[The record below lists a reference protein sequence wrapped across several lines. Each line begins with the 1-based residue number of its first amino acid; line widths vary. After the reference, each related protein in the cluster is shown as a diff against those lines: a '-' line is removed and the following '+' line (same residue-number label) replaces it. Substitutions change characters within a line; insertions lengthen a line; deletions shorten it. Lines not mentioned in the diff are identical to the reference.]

1 MLKETVISKKELPK
15 ETLDEIIN
23 LYSSG
28 DMAVTENRARDLLTE
43 YVNNPIILNILAV
56 TLITQN
62 KFREPEK
69 ILSKLIDDYPKYV
82 EAYINLGALFDRQNK
97 KDEALVI
104 FNKCLEFEDIDE
116 SSKEILHLNVGNLL
130 SDKTL
135 YDEAIENYKLSLKI
149 NSKNINAHNKIGD
162 AFMFIEDRIN
172 AIKHYEEVL
181 KLDTQKEKDDNFCFA
196 LGMAYKENLN
206 FDKASK
212 FIKKI
217 DLKTNIKIHDNNSIV
232 DEGVIKSK
240 IHDNFIGSWKITDD
254 ILTNKIINF
263 FDNNQQLQQKGRV
276 YKADSDNIKNSIDI
290 TVRPNDL
297 QIEEYKFLNE
307 YIHTLNI
314 MLLKYFE
321 KYKILSNFKLD
332 MGAFNIQ
339 KYQKGGHFMGVH
351 SERMGVFNMDRVF
364 AWMTYLNDVEEGGST
379 FFPHFDLRIKPEK
392 GRTLIWP
399 SEWTH
404 AHCGEIV
411 ESNEKYIITGWFEFK
426 TSIS

>member
-1 MLKETVISKKELPK
+1 M
-15 ETLDEIIN
+15 
-23 LYSSG
+23 
-28 DMAVTENRARDLLTE
+28 LLTE
-43 YVNNPIILNILAV
+43 DKARALLTDYPNNAVILNILSV
-56 TLITQN
+56 CLITQN
-62 KFREPEK
+62 KFDEPEK
-69 ILSKLIDDYPKYV
+69 ILNNLIDNYPKYV
-82 EAYINLGALFDRQNK
+82 EPYINLGALYDRQNK
-97 KDEALVI
+97 KDEALDV
-104 FNKCLEFEDIDE
+104 FNKCLEFEDMHE

-130 SDKTL
+130 LDKTL
-135 YDEAIENYKLSLKI
+135 YVEAIENYNSSLKI
-149 NSKNINAHNKIGD
+149 NSKNINAHNKIAD
-162 AFMFIEDRIN
+162 AYMFIEDRTN

-181 KLDTQKEKDDNFCFA
+181 KLDTTKDRDDDFCFA

-217 DLKTNIKIHDNNSIV
+217 DLNTNIKIEDNNTIV
-232 DEGVIKSK
+232 DEPVFKSK
-240 IHDNFIGSWKITDD
+240 IDDNFIASWKIKDDVLTD
-254 ILTNKIINF
+254 KIINF
-263 FDNNQQLQQKGRV
+263 FENNQQLQQKGRV
-276 YKADSDNIKNSIDI
+276 YRANSDNIKSSIDI
-290 TVRPNDL
+290 TIRPNDL

-307 YIHTLNI
+307 YIDTLNI

-339 KYQKGGHFMGVH
+339 KYEKGGHFMGVH

-379 FFPHFDLRIKPEK
+379 YFPHFDLRIKPEK

-404 AHCGEIV
+404 AHCGEVV
-411 ESNEKYIITGWFEFK
+411 ESSEKYIITGWFEFK
-426 TSIS
+426 TNNS